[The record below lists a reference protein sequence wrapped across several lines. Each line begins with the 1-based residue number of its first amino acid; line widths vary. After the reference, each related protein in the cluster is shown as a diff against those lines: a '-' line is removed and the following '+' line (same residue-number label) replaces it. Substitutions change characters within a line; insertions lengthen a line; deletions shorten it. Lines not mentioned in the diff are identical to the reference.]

1 MNSPRSAVTSI
12 FYTISF
18 TATERTMQVSRSRT
32 HSKITCQSICGCKP
46 MHPRGPWQPRY
57 GCPATQHSHC
67 QNKPI
72 RVRAAT
78 EDSGEVKALPS
89 ADSRFGAYSQV
100 LVTGATGKT
109 GASVVQQLSDMG
121 VNVKALSRD
130 GVKASG
136 MLPGIQQG
144 VSIQEGDLFNY
155 EQVSRAVEGCDAVI
169 ICSGPT
175 SRMDPLSPFKV
186 DFQGVENIV
195 AAAKQG
201 NVKKIVM
208 VSSIGA
214 DDPLFPLNLFGLV
227 LVMKKFGELAVQRS
241 GIDYTIIRPGGLL
254 NKDEGEKKNPVVAPA
269 DTFGLPPRRRPGSIL
284 RSKVAEGCI
293 AALVEPEAT
302 NKTLE
307 VISIKDA
314 PSRPWKELFETIP

>member
-1 MNSPRSAVTSI
+1 
-12 FYTISF
+12 
-18 TATERTMQVSRSRT
+18 MQSCRVRAS
-32 HSKITCQSICGCKP
+32 SKITPQSICGCQP
-46 MHPRGPWQPRY
+46 IHPRGPWQSHY
-57 GCPATQHSHC
+57 GRPSTQHSHG

-72 RVRAAT
+72 KVSAAADA
-78 EDSGEVKALPS
+78 EDSGELKALPS

-155 EQVSRAVEGCDAVI
+155 EQVSRAMEGCDAVI

-186 DFQGVENIV
+186 DFQGVENLV
-195 AAAKQG
+195 AAAKVQG
-201 NVKKIVM
+201 NIKKIVM

-254 NKDEGEKKNPVVAPA
+254 NKEQDAKNPVVAPA
-269 DTFGLPPRRRPGSIL
+269 DTYGLPPRKRPGSIL

-307 VISIKDA
+307 VISTKDA
-314 PSRPWKELFETIP
+314 PSRPWKELFATIP